1 MSTYNFQDTATEAL
15 EAKREHRK
23 DLSRSAD
30 DLISKLTRFKGV
42 YDTLYSLSTT
52 DEQAVLDAKFNE
64 FKLDAKTALGL

>member
-1 MSTYNFQDTATEAL
+1 MSTYNFRDTVSEAL
-15 EAKREHRK
+15 ETKQEHRK

-30 DLISKLTRFKGV
+30 DLISKLTKFKGV

-52 DEQAVLDAKFNE
+52 DEQAALDVKFNE